1 MKIYTADKE
10 TGTFIEEFDSI
21 KKAKDAIAC
30 YEAEDEKEGVFE
42 PDFYDIVNENH
53 ESIMKEIASNTD
65 EVFDELQKRSKNG
78 PQQKLQTQKR
88 PL

>member
-21 KKAKDAIAC
+21 KKAKDAMAC

-53 ESIMKEIASNTD
+53 ESIMEEIASNTD

-78 PQQKLQTQKR
+78 PQRKLQTPKR
-88 PL
+88 LL